1 MENEF
6 LVFQQFSDAAVADAV
21 ASVLKQNGI
30 EFLLSNNHKIL
41 DPAYT
46 NNALTVDMSLQIK
59 KDDFIKARTCLEEF
73 YKTQADNVESD
84 YYLFSFT
91 DEELM
96 DLVAS
101 ADEWGYLDYQ
111 LALKI
116 LKDRGKEIT
125 PGVIDLLK
133 SRRIKELEKPE
144 HVPVYVLYLGYISA
158 ILGGLF
164 GFVIGLAIA
173 YHKKT
178 LPNGQ
183 RIYAYR
189 QQDRDHGTRMIL
201 LSFSGIFIWAL
212 LNWYLRAR

>member
-46 NNALTVDMSLQIK
+46 NNALTVDISLQIK

-73 YKTQADNVESD
+73 YKTQVDNVDKD

-96 DLVAS
+96 DLVATS
-101 ADEWGYLDYQ
+101 EEWGYFDYQ
-111 LALKI
+111 LTLKI
-116 LKDRGKEIT
+116 LKDRGIEIS

-133 SRRIKELEKPE
+133 SRRIKELTKPE
-144 HVPVYVLYLGYISA
+144 YVHKYFLYLGYISA

-164 GFVIGLAIA
+164 GFIIGLAIA

-178 LPNGQ
+178 LPNGR

-189 QQDRDHGTRMIL
+189 QQDRDHGIRMIL